1 MNIRKK
7 SAMPAIIV
15 SMMIVS
21 STLSLAATQGP
32 NLAAAQSPPPPSS
45 SSPDLFAFKKSNTQ
59 TNSTEVY
66 VVSGTNP
73 QQLLLQTGTALPETD
88 ETYEFAVDDWNH
100 DGTADVVAIKMSNT
114 GTNSTELQILDGASN
129 FTSFLV
135 QTGTA
140 LPETDE
146 TYDFG
151 FDDWNSDG
159 TSDLVAIKMSN
170 TETNSTEIQVLNGA
184 SNFTAFLVQTGTA
197 LPQAGEEFDFAVDD
211 WNNDGT
217 ADVVAIKMSNTG
229 TNSTEIQVVSGANPQ
244 EFLVQT
250 GTVLP
255 QADEEFD
262 FAADDWNSD
271 GTSDLVAIKIGDTDT
286 NSTEL
291 DIVSGASPLEFLVQT
306 GTALPETDD
315 TYDFDTW
322 KAQQQ

>member
-1 MNIRKK
+1 M
-7 SAMPAIIV
+7 
-15 SMMIVS
+15 
-21 STLSLAATQGP
+21 
-32 NLAAAQSPPPPSS
+32 
-45 SSPDLFAFKKSNTQ
+45 FAFKKSNTQ

-100 DGTADVVAIKMSNT
+100 
-114 GTNSTELQILDGASN
+114 
-129 FTSFLV
+129 
-135 QTGTA
+135 
-140 LPETDE
+140 
-146 TYDFG
+146 
-151 FDDWNSDG
+151 
-159 TSDLVAIKMSN
+159 
-170 TETNSTEIQVLNGA
+170 
-184 SNFTAFLVQTGTA
+184 
-197 LPQAGEEFDFAVDD
+197 
-211 WNNDGT
+211 DGT